1 MYEKNL
7 TYISTQFIQPIND
20 KMLIHI
26 CNSVRWLKS
35 QEICK
40 IPWYMY
46 NFQDKSHYWGRA
58 RKIHI
63 VQAVQ
68 GGYNSYR

>member
-1 MYEKNL
+1 MYEKNR
-7 TYISTQFIQPIND
+7 TYISTHFIQLIND
-20 KMLIHI
+20 KTLIHI
-26 CNSVRWLKS
+26 SNSVRRLKS

-40 IPWYMY
+40 ISWNMY
-46 NFQDKSHYWGRA
+46 NFQNKSHYWGRA

>member
-1 MYEKNL
+1 M
-7 TYISTQFIQPIND
+7 S
-20 KMLIHI
+20 IHI

-40 IPWYMY
+40 ISWYMY
-46 NFQDKSHYWGRA
+46 NFQNKSYNWGRA